1 MKKIFLVL
9 LLCLAPEIMLQAQ
22 VHAWLN
28 SNEGADDVNFSFL
41 ERDNKIYLSIN
52 FDSYF
57 NSFPEQSQVLMRF
70 FDDSVL
76 QLDGV
81 RIQKDQTREG
91 GWLIKNDMFHS
102 TAEYI
107 IKKEEIE
114 SFKIGI
120 KKIRV
125 ITVPNILEKS
135 YKKDKLGKKL
145 YKLYTESAF

>member
-1 MKKIFLVL
+1 
-9 LLCLAPEIMLQAQ
+9 
-22 VHAWLN
+22 
-28 SNEGADDVNFSFL
+28 
-41 ERDNKIYLSIN
+41 
-52 FDSYF
+52 
-57 NSFPEQSQVLMRF
+57 
-70 FDDSVL
+70 
-76 QLDGV
+76 
-81 RIQKDQTREG
+81 
-91 GWLIKNDMFHS
+91 MFHS

>member
-28 SNEGADDVNFSFL
+28 SNEGSDDVNFSFL

-70 FDDSVL
+70 F
-76 QLDGV
+76 
-81 RIQKDQTREG
+81 
-91 GWLIKNDMFHS
+91 
-102 TAEYI
+102 
-107 IKKEEIE
+107 
-114 SFKIGI
+114 
-120 KKIRV
+120 
-125 ITVPNILEKS
+125 
-135 YKKDKLGKKL
+135 
-145 YKLYTESAF
+145 